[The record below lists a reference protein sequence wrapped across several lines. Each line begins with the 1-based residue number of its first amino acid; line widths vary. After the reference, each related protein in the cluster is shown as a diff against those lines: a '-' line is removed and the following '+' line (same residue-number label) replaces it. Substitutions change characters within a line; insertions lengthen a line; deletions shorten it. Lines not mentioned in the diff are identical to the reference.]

1 MPYVQTRAGSVFYEE
16 RGAGLPVVL
25 LHAILHDHR
34 DFDAIAETLSSGYR
48 TIAVDWP
55 WHGRSDAPQAPLVPS
70 ARLFADVLEDIV
82 NGLDLP
88 PAIFVGNSVG
98 GFACARLAIR
108 QPDRVR
114 GMVLVNTGGFVEW
127 TPAMRLF
134 ARLLGVP
141 AVSRRVM
148 PAMVRRY
155 MRARTPGDEAIVGR
169 VTARAR
175 TREGSAVV
183 AALWR
188 SFAEPDYDLRAH
200 AADIHTATL
209 LVWGAED
216 PVVPLSVAHATR
228 AALSGS
234 QLETLSTGHVV
245 FSSDPAGFLRCV
257 EPFLA
262 SVMAG

>member
-1 MPYVQTRAGSVFYEE
+1 MPYVPTRAGRVFYDE
-16 RGAGLPVVL
+16 RGTGLPVVL
-25 LHAILHDHR
+25 LHATLHDHR
-34 DFDAIAETLSSGYR
+34 DFDAIAEVLSSDHR

-55 WHGRSDAPQAPLVPS
+55 WHGRSDAPETPSVPS

-82 NGLDLP
+82 SGLDLP

-114 GMVLVNTGGFVEW
+114 GMVLVNTGGFTTWSPV
-127 TPAMRLF
+127 TRLF

-141 AVSRRVM
+141 ALSRRVM
-148 PAMVRRY
+148 PALVRRY
-155 MRARTPGDEAIVGR
+155 MRARTPEDEAIVGR

-175 TREGSAVV
+175 TREGSVV
-183 AALWR
+183 ASALWR

-200 AADIHTATL
+200 AADIHTPTL

-216 PVVPLSVAHATR
+216 PVVPLGAAHETR
-228 AALSGS
+228 AALPGS
-234 QLETLSTGHVV
+234 RLETLPTGHVV
-245 FSSDPAGFLRCV
+245 FSSDPVGFLRCV